1 MTIKSMKKTLYKI
14 KDLLYNN
21 RYMRTT
27 EDIKVHI
34 PIEVRRLDA
43 LASACKKAQNDDFKA
58 LWYQKMMDLAKE
70 YKLVKYVTDKL
81 IH

>member
-1 MTIKSMKKTLYKI
+1 MMTS
-14 KDLLYNN
+14 
-21 RYMRTT
+21 
-27 EDIKVHI
+27 EDIKIHI
-34 PIEVRRLDA
+34 PVEVRRLNK
-43 LASACKKAQNDDFKA
+43 LAKACKNAQSDDFKA